1 MPDHLKKIKQSIGTA
16 LDADLLKVSLT
27 HSSYA
32 KDHPGTQSNQRLEF
46 YGDSVIKL
54 VFSKYLYNRFPD
66 ADEGLLT
73 KYRAR
78 LISDD
83 LLATIAEEKFLI
95 SQAIH
100 ISPCMNRK
108 KLPRSILGDALEAI
122 IGAVFIDKGLDFVEN
137 FILVLWQEY
146 IEQALVDALEI
157 DFKSILQQKLQQT
170 HKEHPIYK
178 TLESNGPAH
187 QRSFTV
193 GVYLGETLLAQGKG
207 PNKKLAGQSAAKL
220 ACEKFKNQSMI

>member
-1 MPDHLKKIKQSIGTA
+1 
-16 LDADLLKVSLT
+16 
-27 HSSYA
+27 
-32 KDHPGTQSNQRLEF
+32 
-46 YGDSVIKL
+46 L

-157 DFKSILQQKLQQT
+157 DFKSILQ
-170 HKEHPIYK
+170 EHPIYK

-193 GVYLGETLLAQGKG
+193 GVYLGETLLAQGTG